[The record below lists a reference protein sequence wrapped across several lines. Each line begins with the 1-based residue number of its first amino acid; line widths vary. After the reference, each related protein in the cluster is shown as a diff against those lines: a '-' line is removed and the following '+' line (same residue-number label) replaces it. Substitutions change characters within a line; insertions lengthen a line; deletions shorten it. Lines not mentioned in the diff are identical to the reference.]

1 MVLHWSKSQEF
12 TNNFNSSLKS
22 AMEFMLQRSKP
33 AINLALSPP
42 MHHAKTGFSFV
53 LRPLNQGCVYKHF
66 KGVFFII
73 FVPFY
78 PEAEL
83 MINMLCNTRI

>member
-33 AINLALSPP
+33 AINLARRCIKDGFQLRASPFE
-42 MHHAKTGFSFV
+42 AR
-53 LRPLNQGCVYKHF
+53 LRLQAF
-66 KGVFFII
+66 QRRVFF
-73 FVPFY
+73 FVFFFPFY
-78 PEAEL
+78 PAAEL
-83 MINMLCNTRI
+83 MINMLYNTRI